1 MREIQPQFNPGGIE
15 KQFGRSRTQL
25 ARVNKEIST
34 SQPLSRPEST
44 NQATMLDH
52 LPNGTTEVH
61 QTSQATSKHHFGRQI
76 QKIGR
81 EKCLLRE
88 IDEGSSI
95 RPTAMHRMADELKT
109 SRRREHRWKLIL
121 WSPKNTKEERKET
134 IEQIK
139 MAKGITSRSH
149 WRAHERS
156 PNPHYNEFLTIQEM
170 ADGVKFGRSRASK
183 MADNPNHGIYR
194 GHRLKS
200 PPSSIHIASKEE
212 NPDWNEQN
220 WRSRRKTF
228 PEPI

>member
-121 WSPKNTKEERKET
+121 WSPKNTKEEERKET
-134 IEQIK
+134 IEQI
-139 MAKGITSRSH
+139 R
-149 WRAHERS
+149 
-156 PNPHYNEFLTIQEM
+156 
-170 ADGVKFGRSRASK
+170 DGQR
-183 MADNPNHGIYR
+183 NHIPKPLAR
-194 GHRLKS
+194 TTKDLRIHTFKS
-200 PPSSIHIASKEE
+200 PQTSQGATKHKVG
-212 NPDWNEQN
+212 
-220 WRSRRKTF
+220 R
-228 PEPI
+228 